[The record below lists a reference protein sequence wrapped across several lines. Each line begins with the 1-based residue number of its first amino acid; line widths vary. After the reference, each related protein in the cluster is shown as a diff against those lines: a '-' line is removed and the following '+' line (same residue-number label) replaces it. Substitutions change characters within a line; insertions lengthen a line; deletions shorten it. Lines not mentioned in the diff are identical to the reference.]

1 MRKIIYG
8 PPGTGKTYYLMN
20 ELEKF
25 LEKVDSSKI
34 GYFTFSKNAA
44 QEGKSRA
51 MEKFNLSEKDL
62 PYFRTLHSFCFNL
75 LGLKKE
81 NVMQEKNYKDLG
93 KDLQIEFEGI
103 RYDNDHEGVLH
114 SKDPYISLISLARNK
129 RMSPL
134 DLYNENGDNYN
145 LTRNKLDII
154 NKELYQY
161 KKQKGLIDYI
171 DMLEKF
177 LDKGESPKFEV
188 IFIDEAQDLSLIQWD
203 IVKKLEKSS
212 KQSIIAGDDDQAIYK
227 WNGAD
232 AESFINLEGEKVILQ
247 QSYRVPK
254 KIFEVANNIIKK
266 VKNRVEK
273 NWIPKEDLGDV
284 QYHWELD
291 KVNLLKGEWLI
302 LTRTNMF
309 LEKVAYFLEQN
320 GYYFQ
325 RRNSTPRIQNI
336 YTLIENWNKLR
347 EGTPLHYNDYKKIT
361 NKMSKNVDVKKM
373 KPMSKENYY
382 DIDTL
387 KTNYGLKT
395 DEEWYKAFDDLGDD
409 EIRKIRKLIKSG
421 EDLSKEPRIKI
432 STIHGVKGNERDNV
446 LLFTDLSNAAYNKYL
461 NDPDDEHR
469 LFYVG
474 VTRAKKQLNII
485 YSRTERGYN
494 I

>member
-25 LEKVDSSKI
+25 LEKVDPSKI

-51 MEKFNLSEKDL
+51 MEKFNLTEKDL

-81 NVMQEKNYKDLG
+81 NVMQEKDYRDLG
-93 KDLQIEFEGI
+93 KDIQIEFEGI

-129 RMSPL
+129 RISPIE
-134 DLYNENGDNYN
+134 LYNRNGNNYN
-145 LTRNKLDII
+145 ITYDKLKII
-154 NKELYQY
+154 DKELYRY
-161 KKQKGLIDYI
+161 KKHKGLIDFI

-177 LDKGESPKFEV
+177 LEKGESPNFEV
-188 IFIDEAQDLSLIQWD
+188 IFVDEAQDLSLIQWD

-227 WNGAD
+227 WNGAYP
-232 AESFINLEGEKVILQ
+232 ENFINLGGEKIILQ

-254 KIFEVANNIIKK
+254 KIFNVANSIITK
-266 VKNRVEK
+266 VKNRVQK

-284 QYHWELD
+284 EYHWELD
-291 KVNLLKGEWLI
+291 KVNLSKGEWLI
-302 LTRTNMF
+302 LARTNLF
-309 LEKVAYFLEQN
+309 LEKVAYYLDQN

-336 YTLIENWNKLR
+336 YALIENWNKLK

-409 EIRKIRKLIKSG
+409 EIRKIQKLIQSG
-421 EDLSKEPRIKI
+421 EDLSREPRIKI

-446 LLFTDLSNAAYNKYL
+446 ILLTDLSNAAYNKYL
-461 NDPDDEHR
+461 DDPDDEHR

-474 VTRAKKQLNII
+474 VTRAKKKLNII
-485 YSRTERGYN
+485 YPKTERGYD